1 MDAQSETIPSVLLRP
16 EVDQDFEGLPCGHS
30 KANQCIPKAHVG

>member
-16 EVDQDFEGLPCGHS
+16 GVDQDFEGLPCGHS
-30 KANQCIPKAHVG
+30 KGKSVYT